1 MLHLSPQGP
10 AVSSK
15 RRFATCCMLW
25 MLFVVAQPIFGQDIP
40 RGFVNKVFHDDEG
53 DHKYVVFVPKTYSP
67 DKKSPV
73 ILFLHGA
80 GECGKDGT
88 LQTTIGLGPYLT
100 KVPDTFPF
108 LVVFPQCEDTR
119 GRILM
124 RWRPDQP
131 DGIRALKILDDVE
144 KQYQVDPQH
153 RSLVGWSMGGYGAVA
168 IAAADPKHWSS
179 VVTLAG
185 GGDPAEVVKLKD
197 TPFWAFHGGRDTAV
211 KVEESRKIIDALKAA
226 GGKPLYTEVA
236 DLDHEAYKAAFDRP
250 EFYRWLLNP
259 QISSEPPLLVHP
271 GTKFAPPPANAPF
284 IPAVHIPRAAYVRLG
299 NDMLESLGDSIPRI
313 VPAEMLNGGIAD
325 IGQSFQAEG
334 RSFDVWFQGISYS
347 GQLYRAAV
355 KAYAKDRLN
364 FQLGLSNLQL
374 TINSTSVQGAGKSA
388 FTGPI
393 SIVIGHNRPVWL
405 SFDVRPVILEGRIRL
420 QLLETRFDIP
430 SDNWYVTNP
439 AGISTRGL
447 GMTAERVS
455 TGLIEGLY
463 GSKYRIEA
471 EVKGVVPNLVAQ
483 LEQKMTL
490 SEINQVA
497 STIWPIPV
505 YQPRVRVWPQEIATD
520 DKGITL
526 ILGATA
532 AAISADTAPK
542 TPVWAPPAGKGLAEV
557 PKTTALTVGL
567 APGTLKPIAAMLVE
581 KKMARINVLDLPIET
596 LKGFADPHRLAEV
609 IPDLKKFGDSA
620 ELWTELVLSE
630 PLDVVNADGK
640 MQFNLPGL
648 MISVAVKPN
657 KEAKEWQPYA
667 EIRYDVN
674 QPAAPQ
680 VYSTTQTTRAIE
692 MAWNEQPTVKVSA
705 RFAPGYEAENPE
717 IDTAKLEQLF
727 QAGWKEWT
735 HGSPASRVA
744 VPDIDLGYCK
754 LRLKNVAWLAPN
766 LAAVFG
772 KPGVRITNLSNES
785 VVYET
790 KGPYSDWSKPYT
802 LKAGDYDSYDI
813 AYPMLFR
820 RTTAEGRV
828 EFFTLPVGSHS
839 EFRAPQMGSKTAQLF
854 QAKET
859 AAPAPPPAATGEEP
873 AK

>member
-1 MLHLSPQGP
+1 MLHLSPPSPQ
-10 AVSSK
+10 VSFK
-15 RRFATCCMLW
+15 RRIATCSVLW
-25 MLFVVAQPIFGQDIP
+25 ITLLIVQPIFGQDIP
-40 RGFVNKVFHDDEG
+40 RGFVNKVFHDDDG
-53 DHKYVVFVPKTYSP
+53 DHKYVVFVPKAYSP
-67 DKKSPV
+67 DKNAPV

-100 KVPDTFPF
+100 KQPDSFPF

-131 DGIRALKILDDVE
+131 DGQRALKILAEVE
-144 KQYQVDPQH
+144 KQYKVDPKH

-168 IAAADPKHWSS
+168 LGAADPAHWSS
-179 VVTLAG
+179 VVTLSG
-185 GGDPAEVVKLKD
+185 GGDPEEVVKLKD
-197 TPFWAFHGGRDTAV
+197 TPFWAFHGGKDTAV
-211 KVEESRKIIDALKAA
+211 KVTESRKIVDALKAA
-226 GGKPLYTEVA
+226 GGKPIYTEVE
-236 DLDHEAYKAAFDRP
+236 DLDHESYKAAFDRP
-250 EFYRWLLNP
+250 EFYSWLLNP
-259 QISSEPPLLVHP
+259 KITAEPPLLVHP

-299 NDMLESLGDSIPRI
+299 NDMLQSLGDSIPRI
-313 VPAEMLNGGIAD
+313 VPAEMMYGGIAD

-334 RSFDVWFQGISYS
+334 RSFNVWFQGISYS

-364 FQLGLSNLQL
+364 FQLGLSNLTL

-405 SFDVRPVILEGRIRL
+405 SFDVKPVILEGRIRL
-420 QLLETRFDIP
+420 QLVETRFDIP
-430 SDNWYVTNP
+430 YDNWYVTNP

-455 TGLIEGLY
+455 SGLIEGLY
-463 GSKYRIEA
+463 GQKYRIEA
-471 EVKGVVPNLVAQ
+471 EVRGVVPNIIAQ
-483 LEQKMTL
+483 LEQKMSL
-490 SEINQVA
+490 SEINQVV

-505 YQPRVRVWPQEIATD
+505 YQPRVRIWPQEISTD
-520 DKGITL
+520 DKGVTL
-526 ILGATA
+526 VMGATV
-532 AAISADTAPK
+532 AAISAETAPK
-542 TPVWAPPAGKGLAEV
+542 TPKWAPAVGKGLADI

-567 APGTLKPIAAMLVE
+567 APATLKPIVAMLVE
-581 KKMARINVLDLPIET
+581 KQMARVNVLDMPIDA
-596 LKGFADPHRLAEV
+596 LKAFADAKALAEY
-609 IPDLKKFGDSA
+609 IPDLKKFGDNA
-620 ELWTELVLSE
+620 ELWAELVLSE
-630 PLDVVNADGK
+630 PLDVVDADGK
-640 MQFNLPGL
+640 MQFNMPGVV
-648 MISVAVKPN
+648 ISVAVKPN

-667 EIRYDVN
+667 EIRYDIN

-692 MAWNEQPTVKVSA
+692 MAWNEQPTVKATA
-705 RFAPGYEAENPE
+705 RFAPEYTAENPE
-717 IDTAKLEQLF
+717 INTAKLEELF
-727 QAGWKEWT
+727 QTGWKEWT
-735 HGSPASRVA
+735 HSGTSARVA
-744 VPDIDLGYCK
+744 VPDIDLGYTK
-754 LRLKNVAWLAPN
+754 LRLKGVTWSAPN

-772 KPGVRITNLSNES
+772 KPGIRITNLSNES

-790 KGPYSDWSKPYT
+790 KGPYSDWSQPYT

-828 EFFTLPVGSHS
+828 EYFTLPAGSHS
-839 EFRAPQMGSKTAQLF
+839 EFRAPQAGSKTAQLF
-854 QAKET
+854 QARET
-859 AAPAPPPAATGEEP
+859 TAPPPPPAASPDEG
-873 AK
+873 K